1 MTRSIDEIREELTSG
16 ACISFLEK
24 LERLE
29 GDVMIHLSEEYRDC
43 ILSHQVVA
51 PVSNRTGIKNIHGH
65 EFLDFVLESEREFYG
80 GLLSEGFR
88 CCEFSEETQENEYL
102 IPESE
107 ILAHF
112 ENFPQKPNQWPVF
125 AKEKYASRLVMFEEP
140 SKERSNTYV
149 ALTHRPDGPWPTYW
163 SLNFEFSKSASYIW
177 NGNGFQAANNNQP
190 TFGNFATRRGENS
203 DIDLIYF
210 SHWPR
215 GLANIAEQIAAT
227 YMKKT
232 QAWNEVHFNTHAMKN
247 LDLCETIN
255 LFLFY
260 MLNWSPIP
268 TKCNVSLTDM
278 MRCRC
283 QDLFF
288 PTTYL

>member
-1 MTRSIDEIREELTSG
+1 MAVSRGFDGGQNDHRIKMTRSIDEIREELTSG

-51 PVSNRTGIKNIHGH
+51 PVSNRTGIKNIHGY

-140 SKERSNTYV
+140 SKELFKHICCPHT
-149 ALTHRPDGPWPTYW
+149 
-163 SLNFEFSKSASYIW
+163 
-177 NGNGFQAANNNQP
+177 Q
-190 TFGNFATRRGENS
+190 TRR
-203 DIDLIYF
+203 
-210 SHWPR
+210 P
-215 GLANIAEQIAAT
+215 LANILEF
-227 YMKKT
+227 
-232 QAWNEVHFNTHAMKN
+232 EF
-247 LDLCETIN
+247 
-255 LFLFY
+255 
-260 MLNWSPIP
+260 
-268 TKCNVSLTDM
+268 
-278 MRCRC
+278 
-283 QDLFF
+283 
-288 PTTYL
+288 